1 MSRSTAVQQHCWPSD
16 VTLSLAAPA
25 VPARYRGACFG
36 EELVPHW
43 GTPSK
48 EPASQMSLRTL
59 ADDSPFAVITAIQIQ
74 LGYLVVSVRS
84 SIWTWHCSLISG
96 G

>member
-1 MSRSTAVQQHCWPSD
+1 L
-16 VTLSLAAPA
+16 TLSLAAQA
-25 VPARYRGACFG
+25 VAARYRGAA
-36 EELVPHW
+36 VQ
-43 GTPSK
+43 SK

-59 ADDSPFAVITAIQIQ
+59 ADDPPLAVITAIQIQ